1 MIFDILKVIILS
13 LVEGL
18 TEFIPVSSTGHMI
31 IVDKFLKLSD
41 NQSFVNAFEIIIQL
55 GAILAVVVYFW
66 HKLWPFS
73 KGLTKAQSRGIILK
87 WIKII
92 IAVLPAV
99 VLGLLFDDIIDKYLF
114 NVTVVASMLVF
125 YGIVL
130 IWVED
135 GKRGNGGIST
145 VKDIPISKLIGI
157 GLFQCLAMIPGT
169 SRSAVTIIGGVLL
182 GLNRVL
188 ATEFSFFLAVP
199 TMLGAT
205 LLKIVKMGAKLTGYE
220 WMLIALGFVLSFIFA
235 YIVIKVFM
243 NYIKKHNFKIFGYYR
258 IVLGIAVFIL
268 YFTGVMK

>member
-55 GAILAVVVYFW
+55 GAILAVVVYCW
-66 HKLWPFS
+66 HKRWPFS
-73 KGLTKAQSRGIILK
+73 RGLTKAQSRGIILK

-130 IWVED
+130 IWVEN

-157 GLFQCLAMIPGT
+157 GLFQYLAMIPGT

-188 ATEFSFFLAVP
+188 ATEFSFFLAIP

-220 WMLIALGFVLSFIFA
+220 WMLIALGFVLSFVFA

>member
-92 IAVLPAV
+92 IAVLPAI

-130 IWVED
+130 IWVEN

-205 LLKIVKMGAKLTGYE
+205 LLKIVKMGAKLTSYE

-258 IVLGIAVFIL
+258 IILGIAVFIL

>member
-66 HKLWPFS
+66 YKLWPFS

-130 IWVED
+130 IWVEN

-258 IVLGIAVFIL
+258 IILGIAVFIL

>member
-130 IWVED
+130 IWVEN

-188 ATEFSFFLAVP
+188 ATEFSFFLAIP

>member
-130 IWVED
+130 IWVEN

-220 WMLIALGFVLSFIFA
+220 WMLIALGFVLSFVFA

-258 IVLGIAVFIL
+258 IILGIAVFIV

>member
-66 HKLWPFS
+66 YKLWPFS

-130 IWVED
+130 IWVEN

-258 IVLGIAVFIL
+258 IILGIVVFIL

>member
-31 IVDKFLKLSD
+31 IADKFLKLSD

-130 IWVED
+130 IWVEN

-188 ATEFSFFLAVP
+188 ATEFSFFLAIP

>member
-130 IWVED
+130 IWVEN

-220 WMLIALGFVLSFIFA
+220 WILIALGFVLSFIFA

>member
-130 IWVED
+130 IWVEN

-220 WMLIALGFVLSFIFA
+220 WMLIALGFVLSFVFA

>member
-130 IWVED
+130 IWVEN
-135 GKRGNGGIST
+135 GKRGNRGIST

-258 IVLGIAVFIL
+258 IILGIAVFIL

>member
-1 MIFDILKVIILS
+1 MIFDMLKVIILS

-130 IWVED
+130 IWVEN

-188 ATEFSFFLAVP
+188 ATEFSFFLAIP

-220 WMLIALGFVLSFIFA
+220 WMLIALGFVLSFVFA

>member
-130 IWVED
+130 IWVEN

-220 WMLIALGFVLSFIFA
+220 WMLIALGFVLSFMFA

-258 IVLGIAVFIL
+258 IVLGIVVFIL